1 MSDTSRRTLLIVDDN
16 RALAENLG
24 EILEDAGY
32 AVRHATSCAEAL
44 AGASLFCVALV
55 DVRLPD
61 GDGIKLAGQLKEQQ
75 PDSEVIF
82 LTGFATLE
90 SATAAVRSGA
100 WAYLIKPCSPDELLL
115 AVRQAVRSVAHAEEK
130 RQLARR
136 AMVAE
141 KLAAVGTLAA
151 GLSHEI
157 RNPLNAASLQLT
169 LLERRLRRLGADQQ
183 QPLLEPLSLVQQE
196 IQRLQSIVDD
206 FLSFARP
213 CALVT
218 RPVALTTVVSGV
230 LDLFAA
236 QAQQAGLRLTR
247 DFAGGGNAL
256 RPVDGDAGKLQQV
269 VTNLVLNAIQA
280 TPAGGWVRV
289 EVGEQGGEAL
299 LAIEDSGPG
308 VPPQLR
314 PRLFE
319 PFFTTKEHGSGLGL
333 PLVHSVVQQHAG
345 SITLEEGRTGG
356 ARFVVRLPLS
366 LAGAA

>member
-1 MSDTSRRTLLIVDDN
+1 MSEPDRRTLLIVDDN
-16 RALAENLG
+16 HALADNLG
-24 EILEDAGY
+24 EILADAGY
-32 AVRHATSCAEAL
+32 LVRHAASCAAAL
-44 AGASLFCVALV
+44 ADKSPFCVALV

-61 GDGIKLAGQLKEQQ
+61 GNGITLAEQLKERQ

-115 AVRQAVRSVAHAEEK
+115 AVRQAVRSVAHTEEK

-169 LLERRLRRLGADQQ
+169 LLERRLRRLNAETQP
-183 QPLLEPLSLVQQE
+183 PLLDPLSLVQQE
-196 IQRLQSIVDD
+196 LQRLTHIVEN

-213 CALVT
+213 CELVN
-218 RPVALTTVVSGV
+218 RPVEISTVAAAV

-236 QAQQAGLRLTR
+236 QAEQAGLQLLR
-247 DFAGGGNAL
+247 DFHPV
-256 RPVDGDAGKLQQV
+256 RPVDGDAGKLQQA

-289 EVGEQGGEAL
+289 EIKEHAGEVV
-299 LAIEDSGPG
+299 LAVEDSGAG
-308 VPPQLR
+308 IPPQLR

-319 PFFTTKEHGSGLGL
+319 PFFTTKELGSGLGL
-333 PLVHSVVQQHAG
+333 PQVHSVVQQHAG
-345 SITLEEGRTGG
+345 SISLEEGRTGG
-356 ARFVVRLPLS
+356 ARFVIRLPLG
-366 LAGAA
+366 LGWTD